1 MLRIITYTPIQLMSM
16 PATISK
22 SDIQKVMR
30 EMSADDMNLD
40 DFIERVVLLSKV
52 RAGLDQKGQGISQE
66 EVIQELAKPRAER
79 KWN

>member
-1 MLRIITYTPIQLMSM
+1 M
-16 PATISK
+16 PSTISK

-40 DFIERVVLLSKV
+40 DFIERIVLLSKV
-52 RAGLDQKGQGISQE
+52 RTGLDQKGQGISQE
-66 EVIQELAKPRAER
+66 EAMREFGKPRADR